1 MPKRNRRSLPKKKID
16 KVLKSDTKNSQ
27 IPKSNSWL
35 CLKEFAKLT
44 FNANDLIADF
54 LVLGNGSALAAKGVG
69 SNRENHLGEK
79 IRFNHLGAS
88 LNHLATKALTC
99 FRAEL
104 ASISIYANKKSPD
117 YR

>member
-1 MPKRNRRSLPKKKID
+1 M
-16 KVLKSDTKNSQ
+16 TQKNSQ
-27 IPKSNSWL
+27 GPNSNSWL

-44 FNANDLIADF
+44 FNANDLATDCPG
-54 LVLGNGSALAAKGVG
+54 VGNGRELAAKGVR

-79 IRFNHLGAS
+79 IRFNHSGAP

-104 ASISIYANKKSPD
+104 ASISIYANKEPPA
-117 YR
+117 YG